1 MASPVDTSVKYV
13 LSTMANAPTSNG
25 ASGSFIALL
34 EAFLVTGWDT
44 KTLTSLV
51 VAGGVATATWTGS
64 HSALELAVILV
75 QGVTDKTALNGE
87 QKVTGKQPNTLT
99 FACPG
104 VPDGAAAG
112 TITIKMAPAGWTKPF
127 SAAGRAV
134 FKSAAVDA
142 YGGGMCIRVDD
153 TGTTSARVVAYESMS
168 DVDTGLGPFPTP
180 AQMAG
185 GGYWAKST
193 AANATPAAYAMFA
206 DARFFFWHAIP
217 GVATNATYLGGVTRG
232 FGDLL
237 ARRPAGDAFAV
248 ALNYS
253 IAPAVASQ
261 YEGSFDNSRNTLQN
275 AMPRDFTGL
284 GSAVLNIINPYV
296 GSTTNSGSDT
306 ILGDFP
312 SRFSGELFMSKEFI
326 APAISQ
332 PPRADIPGIRT
343 IPQAKVA
350 DTLKFGDRVPGTG
363 DLAGRTLLV
372 VNPVTTGFSAAVAAG
387 VAGVTLFDITGP
399 WR

>member
-44 KTLTSLV
+44 KALTSLV
-51 VAGGVATATWTGS
+51 VAGGIATATWTGS
-64 HSALELAVILV
+64 HSALEHAVILV

-112 TITIKMAPAGWTKPF
+112 SISIKMAPAGWSKPF
-127 SAAGRAV
+127 SVAGRAV

-142 YGGGMCIRVDD
+142 LGGGMCLRVDD
-153 TGTTSARVVAYESMS
+153 AGTTAARVVAYESMS
-168 DVDTGLGPFPTP
+168 DVDTGLGPFPAP
-180 AQMAG
+180 AQMSG
-185 GGYWAKST
+185 GGYWTKST
-193 AANATPAAYAMFA
+193 VASATPAAYAMFA
-206 DARFFFWHAIP
+206 DARFFFWHPIP
-217 GVATNATYLGGVTRG
+217 AFGANATFMNGTTRG

-237 ARRPAGDAFAV
+237 SRRASGDPFAV

-253 IAPAVASQ
+253 VAPAPASQ
-261 YEGSFDNSRNTLQN
+261 YDGSFDNNRAVSQT
-275 AMPRDFTGL
+275 ATPRDFTGL
-284 GSAVLNIINPYV
+284 GSAVLNTIKPYV
-296 GSTTNSGSDT
+296 GTQGNSGSDT
-306 ILGDFP
+306 TFGEFP
-312 SRFSGELFMSKEFI
+312 SRYSGELFMSREFI
-326 APAISQ
+326 VPGGAL

-343 IPQAKVA
+343 IPQSKVA
-350 DTLKFGDRVPGTG
+350 DSLRFGDRVPGTA

-372 VNPVTTGFSAAVAAG
+372 VNPSISGFAAPTDAAS
-387 VAGVTLFDITGP
+387 AGVTLFDITGP